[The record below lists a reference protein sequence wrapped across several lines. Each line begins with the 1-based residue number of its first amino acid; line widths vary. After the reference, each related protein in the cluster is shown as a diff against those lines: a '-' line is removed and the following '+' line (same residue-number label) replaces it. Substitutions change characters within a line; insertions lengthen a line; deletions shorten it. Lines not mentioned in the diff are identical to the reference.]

1 MLLRESRRVQNAE
14 KLQEWESD
22 GLFTMSHG
30 TRRVVMARTARAVLC
45 GRTCCCIDQFL
56 QSDEKD
62 VSADTCSQSRWQ
74 KTSEIQFTKSFRVTV
89 FRL

>member
-22 GLFTMSHG
+22 GSHV
-30 TRRVVMARTARAVLC
+30 TRAVLC

-74 KTSEIQFTKSFRVTV
+74 KTTEIQFTKSFRVTV